1 MFITSTHN
9 KNRPEAYAGT
19 AAADMAC
26 ALLGAVPPPAMPPPT
41 DDAALTRPPPLRYT
55 LTPAFSSNT
64 GPVVVLMSGWPDQ
77 PATLYAGLL
86 SRLVAAGYRPALVEL
101 PGFPP
106 PLVAPLPP
114 RWWGWDT
121 PQVVAGYAAAVRAIQ
136 AAAAAAPAAVGGTAA
151 GAGAGAAPTPPPA
164 PPVTFVTHDWG
175 AAMTWRL
182 VEAHPDVAAAIVGA
196 DVGDVGRIRSPAMLL
211 FCALYMSVLAALFVV
226 GGPVGDAGTRWVA
239 RLLGAPHP
247 EAAAARMNALYFW
260 TVRGQISAAVR
271 RVTGGAG
278 GGRGRGG
285 RVAGGAGEGRHSPAR
300 SPRKDVPPACP
311 VLYLYGERKKVRVV
325 RAGAGAGGKDPGQW
339 LRWGVC
345 SVAALVG
352 MLAARTRSDLVRLFF
367 LFACR
372 VCGWRHEHPAATN
385 QRRAACPA
393 RCGDLCVHVPAAL
406 LWSWPPLVVVWPTL
420 RFAPHRAVNTTR
432 PSGSPPCARA
442 PTVGWCP
449 STTRI
454 GSWPGPPP
462 TCTKRWSWSGWRAPL
477 GAAHLRRRRRTVRP
491 RRRRRRRRQRR
502 RSPVSPR
509 RSFEGQRGCHCRAPH
524 PAGI

>member
-1 MFITSTHN
+1 
-9 KNRPEAYAGT
+9 
-19 AAADMAC
+19 
-26 ALLGAVPPPAMPPPT
+26 MPPPT
-41 DDAALTRPPPLRYT
+41 DDAALTRPAPLRYT

-136 AAAAAAPAAVGGTAA
+136 AAAAPAPAAVGGTAA

-271 RVTGGAG
+271 RVTGGGGGGVDEGAGGRGGWGGPPFPGSVAAQGRAAGMPGVIPVRGAKKGLSIPLGRVARRPARAPRLWGGAPRRLALAHGRARRRRVRSGGHGVVGAHPWGRRICAAAAARCGRDDGGGGVGSG
-278 GGRGRGG
+278 GGRR
-285 RVAGGAGEGRHSPAR
+285 
-300 SPRKDVPPACP
+300 
-311 VLYLYGERKKVRVV
+311 
-325 RAGAGAGGKDPGQW
+325 
-339 LRWGVC
+339 
-345 SVAALVG
+345 
-352 MLAARTRSDLVRLFF
+352 
-367 LFACR
+367 
-372 VCGWRHEHPAATN
+372 
-385 QRRAACPA
+385 
-393 RCGDLCVHVPAAL
+393 
-406 LWSWPPLVVVWPTL
+406 
-420 RFAPHRAVNTTR
+420 
-432 PSGSPPCARA
+432 
-442 PTVGWCP
+442 
-449 STTRI
+449 
-454 GSWPGPPP
+454 
-462 TCTKRWSWSGWRAPL
+462 
-477 GAAHLRRRRRTVRP
+477 
-491 RRRRRRRRQRR
+491 
-502 RSPVSPR
+502 
-509 RSFEGQRGCHCRAPH
+509 
-524 PAGI
+524 